1 MHTLSWQIPI
11 LILALW
17 LFTAYMTRAF
27 PTLTGKRICL
37 VIAHPDDEAMFFAPT
52 IRHLTRPELGNQIVI
67 LCFSSGDADGL
78 GHIRKKELVAS
89 ALLLGLRKPEHIVV
103 IEDEKNFPDS
113 MTATWDA
120 KLISQTLMKYFAP
133 AQTTTTTT
141 TTKNVGSATASASTT
156 TTSKKQK
163 AAPPPETLI
172 DVLITFDEGGISGHP
187 NHISLLHGCTT
198 FLRTLM
204 LKHTGWE
211 NPVKL
216 YTLTTTNMV
225 RKYSSVLD
233 SLVSVLAI
241 VLGKKE
247 RGAFASPLL
256 MVSLPGDVRKAQQA
270 MTTAHVSQMRWFR
283 WGWIGISRYMVIN
296 DLKKR

>member
-1 MHTLSWQIPI
+1 
-11 LILALW
+11 
-17 LFTAYMTRAF
+17 MTRSF

-52 IRHLTRPELGNQIVI
+52 VRHLTKAELGNQMVMI
-67 LCFSSGDADGL
+67 CFSSGDADGL

-89 ALLLGLRKPEHIVV
+89 ALLLGFRKPEHVVV
-103 IEDEKNFPDS
+103 IEDKNFQDS

-133 AQTTTTTT
+133 DVSSTP
-141 TTKNVGSATASASTT
+141 TTKS
-156 TTSKKQK
+156 
-163 AAPPPETLI
+163 PEANI

-187 NHISLLHGCTT
+187 NHISLLHGCTV
-198 FLRTLM
+198 FMKNLM
-204 LKHTGWE
+204 ARHTGWDS
-211 NPVKL
+211 PVKL
-216 YTLTTTNMV
+216 YTLTTTNMI

-241 VLGKKE
+241 VMGKKD
-247 RGAFASPLL
+247 RGAFPSPLL
-256 MVSLPGDVRKAQQA
+256 MVSSPGDVRTAQKA

-296 DLKKR
+296 DLKKRKSL

>member
-52 IRHLTRPELGNQIVI
+52 IRHLTRPELGNQVVI

-103 IEDEKNFPDS
+103 IEDENNFPDS
-113 MTATWDA
+113 MTTTWDA

-133 AQTTTTTT
+133 SQTTTTT
-141 TTKNVGSATASASTT
+141 TTKN
-156 TTSKKQK
+156 
-163 AAPPPETLI
+163 TLI